1 MKKILPV
8 LIPFIVVVVLLG
20 GWFLFSR
27 SKGIDMN
34 TGSSDQNQAA
44 SQGAQKQED
53 GSITGRLKDII
64 NQNMPLKCSWSDGQ
78 GNSGTAYIKNRKYYT
93 EVKSTE
99 GKDGFMIMLGSCL
112 WSWQSDNNQGIK
124 MCFSEEESQSMWDET
139 ADEATGAIR
148 TPAGDYRCASDVF
161 SDAVFSPP
169 SNINFVDI
177 DQMMQDAGISN
188 IQQTAEEEEPIE

>member
-1 MKKILPV
+1 MKKISPV
-8 LIPFIVVVVLLG
+8 LIPFIVVVIILG
-20 GWFLFSR
+20 AWFLFSR

-64 NQNMPLKCSWSDGQ
+64 NQNVPLKCTWSDGQ

-93 EVKSTE
+93 EIKNTE

-139 ADEATGAIR
+139 ADEANGAVR
-148 TPAGDYRCASDVF
+148 TPTGDYRCAPDVF
-161 SDAVFSPP
+161 SDVVFSPP
-169 SNINFVDI
+169 SNINFVDF
-177 DQMMQDAGISN
+177 DQMMQDAGLPD
-188 IQQTAEEEEPIE
+188 IQEVVEEEPIE